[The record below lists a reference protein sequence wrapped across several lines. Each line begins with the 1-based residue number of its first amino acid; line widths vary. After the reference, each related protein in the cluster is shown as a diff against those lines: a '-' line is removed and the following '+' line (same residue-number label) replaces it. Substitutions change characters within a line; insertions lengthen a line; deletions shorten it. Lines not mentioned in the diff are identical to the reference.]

1 MKNRII
7 TSSLRQIKNSKTRF
21 IALLILSLLGVFAF
35 VGLQSTAPDMIYSLD
50 SLYDEY
56 NVYDIKL
63 QSALGLTNKD
73 LDYFNSLDLDCLEA
87 SKSIDALY
95 KNEKN
100 ESVIQIISI
109 PNNINNIKIIEGRLP
124 INPNEIVVEES
135 LLKNYDINIGD
146 EIEINTDKLK
156 NNKVIITGTVYSPL
170 FINSIKTGND
180 RGKTNIGSGKINYY
194 SYMMID
200 SFNFNY
206 YTSIYFSSNKAK
218 SYETSSN
225 NYLNEI
231 DLLTNKL
238 TNHIEAT
245 PDDTKKQIVDEL
257 FEDKIAEINREY
269 ANKLQEINDKEK
281 EIDELV
287 SQYSTEDNPL
297 NRDNLMDYYNLLIN
311 INPDFASKIM
321 LIIEAYNEIDEARL
335 TLENTKDNAL
345 IEIEEL
351 KLDIYNNLD
360 SYYHIYDR
368 TDHTTYNE
376 YIDDALSISNLAK
389 IFPVLFFLVA
399 ILVSLVS
406 MNRMVEEDR
415 ANLGTLKSLGF
426 SNIHIITKYVIFS
439 ISASIVGGLL
449 GALLGSFI
457 IPALIFNIYT
467 ILFSVPKLM
476 FKANIISIII
486 GFLITII
493 CIVGTTIYTA
503 YKTLKE
509 KPSELLRPK
518 APKAGKRILLE
529 KIKPIWSRLS
539 FSKKIICRNLFR
551 YKKRALVTIF
561 GIAGCSALML
571 AGFGIKD
578 SIVDIPKV
586 QYEDIYKSDAIA
598 YSSNKTEVEL
608 EDTFNSL
615 NQINNHYSVMQINA
629 KIESKEGYILV
640 LPENDNRNE
649 YLSLK
654 DKNNDEEIILD
665 NNTCAIS
672 DKLSELLNININDS
686 ISVIDNDGNE
696 FNLIVSH
703 IIKNYI
709 NHYIYISKDCY
720 LRYNLDFNPNMTFFN
735 TIELNEAEKLELSK
749 ELLETNNVLNVIYSN
764 ELIATAEDM
773 LGSLNKVVYIL
784 VILSM
789 ILSFVVLYNLSNINM
804 QERKREIST
813 LKVLGFY
820 DNEVD
825 SYITSENIILTI
837 IGIIIGLVLGYFL
850 AMIVTKTVEIDRIR
864 FIYGVKLLSY
874 ILTSLFSIIFTF
886 IVNFIAHFSLRK
898 IDMIESLKSVE

>member
-124 INPNEIVVEES
+124 INPNEIVVEEN

-146 EIEINTDKLK
+146 EIEINTDKLI

-206 YTSIYFSSNKAK
+206 YTSIYLSSNKAK

-231 DLLTNKL
+231 DLLNNKL
-238 TNHIEAT
+238 KNYIET
-245 PDDTKKQIVDEL
+245 RPNDVKKQIVDEL
-257 FEDKIAEINREY
+257 FEDKIAEINRKY
-269 ANKLQEINDKEK
+269 SNKLQEINDKEK

-287 SQYSTEDNPL
+287 SQYSTEDNPI
-297 NRDNLMDYYNLLIN
+297 NRDNLIDYYNLFKN
-311 INPDFASKIM
+311 INPNFASKIM
-321 LIIEAYNEIDEARL
+321 LVIEAYNEIDEAKL
-335 TLENTKDNAL
+335 ALENTKDNAL
-345 IEIEEL
+345 NQIEEL

-368 TDHTTYNE
+368 THYTTYNE

-439 ISASIVGGLL
+439 ISASIVGGIL

-486 GFLITII
+486 GLLITII

-578 SIVDIPKV
+578 SIVDIPEV

-640 LPENDNRNE
+640 LPENANRNE

-696 FNLIVSH
+696 YNLIVSH
-703 IIKNYI
+703 VIKNYI

-720 LRYNLDFNPNMTFFN
+720 LGYNLEFNPNMTFFN

-749 ELLETNNVLNVIYSN
+749 KLLETNNVLNVIYSN

-789 ILSFVVLYNLSNINM
+789 LLSFVVLYNLSNINM

-837 IGIIIGLVLGYFL
+837 IGIIIGLILGYFL

-874 ILTSLFSIIFTF
+874 ILTSIFSIIFTF
-886 IVNFIAHFSLRK
+886 IVNFIAHFSLKK

>member
-146 EIEINTDKLK
+146 EIEINTDKLI

-206 YTSIYFSSNKAK
+206 YTSIYLSSNKAK

-238 TNHIEAT
+238 TNYIEAT
-245 PDDTKKQIVDEL
+245 PDDVKKQIVDEL

-287 SQYSTEDNPL
+287 SQYSTEDNPI

-345 IEIEEL
+345 SEIEEL

-720 LRYNLDFNPNMTFFN
+720 LGYNLEFNPNMTFFN

-749 ELLETNNVLNVIYSN
+749 KLLETNNVLNVIYSN